1 MDSKGR
7 ADADDS
13 SKNAKGLGDTF
24 LFTAVVLA
32 IYLSAVI
39 LIFITTL
46 SIAQGEFGITA
57 LGTPAAAFVSLSGV
71 VIAAIL
77 IVSLCGALIIAY
89 RRKRKGDSEIH
100 TGRTG

>member
-1 MDSKGR
+1 MDATER

-32 IYLSAVI
+32 IVLSAVI
-39 LIFITTL
+39 LIFIITL
-46 SIAQGEFGITA
+46 SIAQGEFGISP
-57 LGTPAAAFVSLSGV
+57 LGVPATVFVSLSGV
-71 VIAAIL
+71 VLAALL